1 MTEQSVNQVW
11 GSSKVEVLCCATAC
25 VTQPMKNW
33 SCKMPLCCLWKLLL
47 RSLLIMLPGQLYRKV
62 HMINSSLI
70 TASEECLL
78 PYMTCEV
85 PLNESSALYSKRV
98 LLSGFSDVISSLL
111 FDFGFVFSINGFWSF
126 VLAAISNP
134 LLEVGEKHK

>member
-11 GSSKVEVLCCATAC
+11 GSSKVELLCCAAAR

-33 SCKMPLCCLWKLLL
+33 SCKMPLSGLWKLLL

-70 TASEECLL
+70 TASEQVLL
-78 PYMTCEV
+78 SYMTCEV
-85 PLNESSALYSKRV
+85 LLNKSSAVYSKGV

-111 FDFGFVFSINGFWSF
+111 FDFGFIFSINGFWSF
-126 VLAAISNP
+126 VLEAISNP
-134 LLEVGEKHK
+134 LGSRWKA